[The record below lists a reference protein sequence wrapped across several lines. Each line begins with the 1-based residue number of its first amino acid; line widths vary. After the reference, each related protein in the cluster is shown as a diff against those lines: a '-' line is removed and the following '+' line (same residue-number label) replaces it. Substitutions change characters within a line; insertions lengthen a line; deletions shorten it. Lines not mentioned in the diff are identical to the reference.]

1 MLQDFSMGIERKEA
15 ANASIA
21 ACLGTLAL
29 ITDEPDMRSALRSVP
44 IFTHTMIAF
53 SATFLLQVA
62 ARWTNSNALSIDA
75 RHVLGHV
82 ERVATLLNEVKE
94 TVQET
99 HLTRHIARGLK
110 KLLDNFRIL
119 GDGGRAPSTLKTDR
133 SQSDSTP
140 MTPMQFIPQPTGYDG
155 RVLEYPTYNGN
166 APGSARSNSFGSDNW
181 PWVMNDVR
189 GTYGFGFDEQILN
202 PFVADGAPWY

>member
-1 MLQDFSMGIERKEA
+1 MSPERKEA

-21 ACLGTLAL
+21 ACLGTLAM

-62 ARWTNSNALSIDA
+62 ARWTNSNALSIEA

-82 ERVATLLNEVKE
+82 ERVAALLNEVKE

-99 HLTRHIARGLK
+99 HLTRHIAKGLR
-110 KLLDNFRIL
+110 KLLDNFRVLDVDVYSSDSKLEPSIA
-119 GDGGRAPSTLKTDR
+119 RTPSTL
-133 SQSDSTP
+133 QG
-140 MTPMQFIPQPTGYDG
+140 QIQYQPQPPPPPQFDG
-155 RVLEYPTYNGN
+155 RVVDYPPY
-166 APGSARSNSFGSDNW
+166 SAGDSRNNSFQAETTW
-181 PWVMNDVR
+181 PWMMNDVR

-202 PFVADGAPWY
+202 PFVADGSSWY